1 MKQYGELAGDN
12 ATQKKATRGGYGLY
26 YTWKTTY
33 RRKATEKEI
42 KPSGGSSGSR

>member
-1 MKQYGELAGDN
+1 MQGTTLPKRKPL
-12 ATQKKATRGGYGLY
+12 GGGVYGLY